1 MEAAIR
7 TCHFIGASDT
17 PFMSPTEPAQ
27 IGGYVR
33 VSEKL
38 RRRIALMV
46 CTRLLNAFVAWFVA

>member
-1 MEAAIR
+1 
-7 TCHFIGASDT
+7 
-17 PFMSPTEPAQ
+17 MSPTEPAQ
-27 IGGYVR
+27 IGAYVR